1 MNRKNVGLI
10 VIAVLAATLLFKVG
24 TALFV
29 AVVHLAWE
37 PGHWW
42 QWSLLCGVL
51 FAACAA
57 AVTRDGAATLLLG
70 LIGLGCG
77 TSLGAIVEPGMDFYD
92 VFLWPF

>member
-1 MNRKNVGLI
+1 MSRKNVALV
-10 VIAVLAATLLFKVG
+10 VIAVLALLLVAKVG

-51 FAACAA
+51 FAASAA
-57 AVTRDGAATLLLG
+57 VVTRDGPAVLAFG